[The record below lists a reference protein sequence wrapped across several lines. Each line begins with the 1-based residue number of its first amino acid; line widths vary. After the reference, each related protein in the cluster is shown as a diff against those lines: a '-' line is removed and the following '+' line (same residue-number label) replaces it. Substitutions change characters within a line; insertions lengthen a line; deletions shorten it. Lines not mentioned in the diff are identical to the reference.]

1 MRAFEHKL
9 TCRSWVAAV
18 AVAGLALASAGAA
31 PAHAAAVPAQA
42 AAQPG
47 HAAAVPAQA
56 AAQPGHAAAVPAQA
70 AAVPGHAGEAGWTA
84 AYNNVGITL
93 EENPT
98 AGDLDGGGRT
108 LSAQALTAAGW
119 GRGALVRISGM
130 DFTLPDTAA
139 GTPDNVVAAGQR
151 IAVNGSGS
159 ALGFLALATSS
170 GRAPAGGSGTVVY
183 ADGSSQ
189 PYQLSAG

>member
-47 HAAAVPAQA
+47 HA
-56 AAQPGHAAAVPAQA
+56 G
-70 AAVPGHAGEAGWTA
+70 AVPGHAGEAGWTA

-93 EENPT
+93 EDNPT

-159 ALGFLALATSS
+159 ALGFLALATSTS
-170 GRAPAGGSGTVVY
+170 RAPAGGSGTVVY

>member
-31 PAHAAAVPAQA
+31 PAHAAAVP
-42 AAQPG
+42 G
-47 HAAAVPAQA
+47 HA
-56 AAQPGHAAAVPAQA
+56 G
-70 AAVPGHAGEAGWTA
+70 AVPGHAGEAGWTA

-130 DFTLPDTAA
+130 D
-139 GTPDNVVAAGQR
+139 
-151 IAVNGSGS
+151 
-159 ALGFLALATSS
+159 
-170 GRAPAGGSGTVVY
+170 
-183 ADGSSQ
+183 
-189 PYQLSAG
+189 